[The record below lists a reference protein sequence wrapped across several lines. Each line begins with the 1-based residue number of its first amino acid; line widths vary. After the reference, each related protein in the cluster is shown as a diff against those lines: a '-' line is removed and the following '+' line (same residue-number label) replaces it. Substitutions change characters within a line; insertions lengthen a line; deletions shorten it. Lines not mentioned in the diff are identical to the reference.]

1 MMTRPTL
8 LPTVGSIAVLAGAFA
23 FQHIGGLAPCE
34 MCLWQRWPHAAA
46 ILIGL
51 IILFTAEEKL
61 SWFAALATFTTA
73 AIGMF
78 HVGVEQNWWD
88 GPTTCSAGGVSDLS
102 AQELMDQ
109 ILTAPLVRCDD
120 IAWQMAGISMA
131 GWNAIL
137 SLCLTALWIKAAR
150 NA

>member
-1 MMTRPTL
+1 MTKPIL
-8 LPTVGSIAVLAGAFA
+8 LATFGSIATLAGAFA
-23 FQHIGGLAPCE
+23 FQHLSGLAPCE
-34 MCLWQRWPHAAA
+34 MCIWQRWPHVAA
-46 ILIGL
+46 INIGL
-51 IILFTAEEKL
+51 IIMFTGEEKL
-61 SWFAALATFTTA
+61 AWFAALATLTTA

-120 IAWQMAGISMA
+120 IAWQLAGISMA

-137 SLCLTALWIKAAR
+137 SLCLTALWITAAR
-150 NA
+150 DA